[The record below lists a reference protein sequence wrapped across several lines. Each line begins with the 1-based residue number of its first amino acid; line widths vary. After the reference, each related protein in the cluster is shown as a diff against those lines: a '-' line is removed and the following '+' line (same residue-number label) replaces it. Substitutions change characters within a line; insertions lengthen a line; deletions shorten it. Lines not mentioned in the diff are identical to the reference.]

1 VGFNVE
7 RHDVTADQEKKCRER
22 EAMDRTHERSSA
34 A

>member
-1 VGFNVE
+1 MGFNVE

-22 EAMDRTHERSSA
+22 DATDQTHERSSA